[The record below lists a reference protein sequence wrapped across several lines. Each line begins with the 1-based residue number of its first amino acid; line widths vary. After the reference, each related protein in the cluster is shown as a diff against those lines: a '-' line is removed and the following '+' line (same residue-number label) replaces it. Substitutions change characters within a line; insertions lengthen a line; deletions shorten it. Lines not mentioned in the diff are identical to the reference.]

1 MQHRSYDRTELSGLA
16 EQTIAK
22 SERTMRKFKE
32 TVAGNSGLDSG
43 MRSIL
48 RDMRS
53 LLRFSEEKL
62 KEAGDTIST
71 LIIKRLLSDSGTVLK
86 DAMERELII
95 KWGDAVAL
103 VKKDVF
109 GGNLEDRPEKFDQ
122 ELFEEIEEII
132 EDGDFYEIYETF
144 NQLRDAA
151 RNYETFSAEQID
163 DFVRTELSGLAENT
177 ISKCE
182 RIVKKMKETIGGNS
196 GLDSG
201 MRSLLRDMR
210 NLLRFS
216 EEKLKEARYTIERSL
231 LYDSGRLV
239 KNAMELELIIKWG
252 DAVNAVKNDVF
263 QGILTDGAEM
273 DLYEEMNELIEDAD
287 LQEIYEA
294 FNHLRDAVQNYK
306 SSSSS
311 ASAEEKN
318 DFVRRFN
325 FYLLYVYCTI

>member
-1 MQHRSYDRTELSGLA
+1 MSGLA
-16 EQTIAK
+16 K
-22 SERTMRKFKE
+22 H
-32 TVAGNSGLDSG
+32 
-43 MRSIL
+43 
-48 RDMRS
+48 
-53 LLRFSEEKL
+53 
-62 KEAGDTIST
+62 
-71 LIIKRLLSDSGTVLK
+71 
-86 DAMERELII
+86 
-95 KWGDAVAL
+95 
-103 VKKDVF
+103 
-109 GGNLEDRPEKFDQ
+109 
-122 ELFEEIEEII
+122 
-132 EDGDFYEIYETF
+132 
-144 NQLRDAA
+144 
-151 RNYETFSAEQID
+151 
-163 DFVRTELSGLAENT
+163 T

-182 RIVKKMKETIGGNS
+182 RIVSKMNETIAGKR

-216 EEKLKEARYTIERSL
+216 EEKLKEARDSIERSL
-231 LYDSGRLV
+231 LSDSGRVV

-263 QGILTDGAEM
+263 QGILTDREEM
-273 DLYEEMNELIEDAD
+273 DLFEEMNELIEDAN

-306 SSSSS
+306 SSSAS